1 MLSIPATRDSI
12 LFCRFLT
19 GREFGPVHGTEPMV
33 LRLPLAELEAPTRA
47 FLSVFLAFLHAR
59 IARKETILAQRRTQF
74 RIQLRE
80 RASDAHT
87 HGSSLPAYA
96 AALDLRL
103 HLDLVE
109 HLGEFQRLNGG
120 RVSSHVSEVIL
131 HGPSVHRK
139 QGRPDLD
146 IHASHRFPP
155 ASGAVEVFLCRFC
168 ERIRG

>member
-1 MLSIPATRDSI
+1 MLWIPAVRDSI

-19 GREFGPVHGTEPMV
+19 GREFGPVHGTGPMV
-33 LRLPLAELEAPTRA
+33 LLPLAELEAPTCA
-47 FLSVFLAFLHAR
+47 FLSVFLSFLHAR
-59 IARKETILAQRRTQF
+59 ITRQKSILAQRGTQL
-74 RIQLRE
+74 RVQLRE

-120 RVSSHVSEVIL
+120 RVPCHV
-131 HGPSVHRK
+131 
-139 QGRPDLD
+139 
-146 IHASHRFPP
+146 
-155 ASGAVEVFLCRFC
+155 
-168 ERIRG
+168 